1 MIFKKLTLHN
11 FGLYR
16 GRQEIDLA
24 PPAPNK
30 PIILFGGLNGGGK
43 TTFLNAL
50 LLVLYGKN
58 ARCSNRGNEA
68 YETYLSKSINREVA
82 SSEGAAVELTFDHF
96 VDGRREELLVSRC
109 WRATSKSVSESV
121 EVRRDGQLDPFTTEH
136 WNEYIEELIPS
147 RLARL
152 FFFDGEKIESLA
164 DPESAA
170 EFIRTGIHDL
180 LGLDLVSTLISD
192 LKILERR
199 VQASEAPS
207 TIGEALTTQEAV
219 ISEYSDKRAA
229 LVQQCAE
236 LQNEIDKR
244 RRSDHELKAEYRR
257 MGGELLDKRDEFQ
270 RDLEKAELELFHI
283 EDALRDEASGPAPL
297 LLIRDLL
304 ASATEQALREK
315 EAEEAR
321 AVLLTLTTRD
331 ADLLHKLQDWGAE
344 KQCLSQLEAH
354 LSTDRDNRGS
364 ATQVEKIVK
373 VDPASL
379 AMASDEQLDA
389 IGSRIQAL
397 LNRHSHITEV
407 ITRAQRQMIAIP
419 DPEGLE
425 GISVSLSKIEASLIK
440 IEHERDLVERE
451 IGTISVRLERE
462 NTLLERIR
470 EDHVKTAFAEE
481 RSALLMQ
488 AGHRCRDHLEDFR
501 GRLAKKNVHRVSSL
515 ILDCFNQLMR
525 KSTLVNSIEVDP
537 DTYNLRLLDY
547 RGRDLPSERLSA
559 GERQLLA
566 ISILWA
572 LARAAGRPIPTVVDT
587 PLGRL
592 DGIHRR
598 HLVDRYFPFAAHQ
611 VILLS
616 TDEEINDDLYESLAP
631 WIGHEYMLSYD
642 DDSQMSS
649 VTPGYDFRGA
659 A

>member
-1 MIFKKLTLHN
+1 MIFKTLTLHN

-30 PIILFGGLNGGGK
+30 PIVLFGGLNGGGK

-50 LLVLYGKN
+50 LLVLFGKN
-58 ARCSNRGNEA
+58 ARCSNRGSEA
-68 YETYLSKSINREVA
+68 YETYLSKSINREVPP
-82 SSEGAAVELTFDHF
+82 SEGAAVELTFDHF
-96 VDGRREELLVSRC
+96 VDGRREEILVSRC
-109 WRATSKSVSESV
+109 WRATPKSVSESV

-136 WNEYIEELIPS
+136 WDEYIEELIPS

-199 VQASEAPS
+199 VQAAEAPS
-207 TIGEALTTQEAV
+207 QIGDALAKQEAV
-219 ISEYSDKRAA
+219 IGEYSDKRAA
-229 LVQQCAE
+229 LVQKSAE
-236 LQNEIDKR
+236 LQNEIDKL
-244 RRSDHELKAEYRR
+244 RRSDRELKAEYRR
-257 MGGELLDKRDEFQ
+257 MGGELLNKRDEFQ
-270 RDLEKAELELFHI
+270 RDLEKAELELFHV
-283 EDALRDEASGPAPL
+283 EDALRDEASGSAPL

-304 ASATEQALREK
+304 SAATRQAFREK
-315 EAEEAR
+315 EADEAC
-321 AVLLTLTTRD
+321 AVLQTLTTRD
-331 ADLLHKLQDWGAE
+331 AELLQRLQDWGTA
-344 KQCLSQLEAH
+344 KQYLSKIEAH
-354 LSTDRDNRGS
+354 LSTDRDNRFS
-364 ATQVEKIVK
+364 ATQVEKVVK

-379 AMASDEQLDA
+379 AVSSDEQLDA
-389 IGSRIQAL
+389 TESKIQVL
-397 LNRHSHITEV
+397 LDRHSHITEI
-407 ITRAQRQMIAIP
+407 ITRAQRKMVAIP

-425 GISVSLSKIEASLIK
+425 GISVSLSKIEAALIK

-451 IGTISVRLERE
+451 IDTISVRLERE
-462 NTLLERIR
+462 VSLLERIR
-470 EDHVKTAFAEE
+470 EDHVKAAFSEE
-481 RSALLMQ
+481 HSRLLMQ
-488 AGHRCRDHLEDFR
+488 AGHRCRDYLEDFR

-525 KSTLVNSIEVDP
+525 KTTLVKLIEVDP
-537 DTYNLRLLDY
+537 DTYNLSLIDD
-547 RGRDLPSERLSA
+547 RGRTIPSERLSA

-592 DGIHRR
+592 DGTHRR

-616 TDEEINDDLYESLAP
+616 TDEEISNDLYESLAP

-642 DDSQMSS
+642 DDSQMSA